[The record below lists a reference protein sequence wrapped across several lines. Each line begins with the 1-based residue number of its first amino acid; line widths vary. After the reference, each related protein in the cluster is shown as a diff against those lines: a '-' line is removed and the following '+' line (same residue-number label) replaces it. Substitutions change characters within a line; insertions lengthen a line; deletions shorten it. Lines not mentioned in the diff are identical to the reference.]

1 MLKIRRLGLIL
12 TEEEKRFV
20 IQLARIEGGLS
31 QSSLIRRLIHKAAEQ
46 QSLSNPSEDTQEPK
60 LAAETASLGTIREN
74 QPRDGGS
81 TYGK

>member
-46 QSLSNPSEDTQEPK
+46 QGLSNPTEDTLEPK
-60 LAAETASLGTIREN
+60 LAADTASPVYEFVKPLEEKGITN
-74 QPRDGGS
+74 V
-81 TYGK
+81 

>member
-1 MLKIRRLGLIL
+1 MLKSKCLGLIL

-46 QSLSNPSEDTQEPK
+46 QGLSNLSEDILESK
-60 LAAETASLGTIREN
+60 LAASTASLKN
-74 QPRDGGS
+74 LQANHHVDGRLS
-81 TYGK
+81 HE

>member
-1 MLKIRRLGLIL
+1 MLKIKRLGLII

-46 QSLSNPSEDTQEPK
+46 QGLSNPSEDTLESK
-60 LAAETASLGTIREN
+60 LAASTASQCL
-74 QPRDGGS
+74 
-81 TYGK
+81 